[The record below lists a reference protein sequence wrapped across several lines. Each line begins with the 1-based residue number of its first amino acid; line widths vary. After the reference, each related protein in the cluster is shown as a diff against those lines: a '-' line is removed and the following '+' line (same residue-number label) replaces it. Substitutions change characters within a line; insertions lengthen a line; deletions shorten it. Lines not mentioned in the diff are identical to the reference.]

1 MGEGSLSARLIL
13 GSYHSVGFGLGR
25 KNRPLAVFSYWE
37 QKPVRMHRVK
47 TIFYVDGYNLYY
59 GCLKGTPYKW
69 LDIYRLFSHILHAQS
84 PSSELIQIKFFTSPI
99 KTKLASHGELAGIA
113 QADYHRALQQ
123 EYGAKFVLIEGFF
136 SLTEGQ
142 LLEYRNPPDKTKRIK
157 VWRLEEKQTDVN
169 IAISAYRDAAKGEAE
184 QIVFV
189 SNDSD
194 LAPALQAIREDFG
207 ARTTI
212 GVIFPIAEKKHNNS
226 ARPENDSLRKSANW
240 TRSYIRDEELA
251 SNLLRDIIPT
261 KKKPIRKPA
270 YW

>member
-1 MGEGSLSARLIL
+1 M
-13 GSYHSVGFGLGR
+13 
-25 KNRPLAVFSYWE
+25 
-37 QKPVRMHRVK
+37 K

-69 LDIYRLFSHILHAQS
+69 LDIYRLFSQILHAQS
-84 PSSELIQIKFFTSPI
+84 PASELIQIKFFTAPI
-99 KTKLASHGELAGIA
+99 KTKLASHGERAGIA

-123 EYGAKFVLIEGFF
+123 EYGAKVVIIEGYF

-169 IAISAYRDAAKGEAE
+169 IAISAYRDAAKGLAE

-194 LAPALQAIREDFG
+194 LTPALQAIREDFG
-207 ARTTI
+207 THI
-212 GVIFPIAEKKHNNS
+212 ILGVVFPLGEKKS
-226 ARPENDSLRKSANW
+226 SKSVRPENDSLRKNANW
-240 TRSYIRDEELA
+240 TRRYIRDNELA
-251 SNLLRDIIPT
+251 SNLLRDSIPT
-261 KKKPIRKPA
+261 RKKPIRKPD